1 LIKIID
7 DVLTKNLPP
16 SPRLYMST
24 VSNSGAAQSTTLAL
38 PILVGGGVAGLLDM
52 TSAYISFGRYMP
64 IGIAGGIVGAAG
76 RHRSVGQYI
85 LGLCI
90 HYFIAFSAATV
101 YCFASKKLGFLRDH
115 FIVCG
120 LFYGIAVFLVMQL
133 IVLPLSAYHAMGPY
147 QYRGLV
153 QGLLAHMFL
162 IGLPISIS
170 LRKLS
175 A

>member
-1 LIKIID
+1 
-7 DVLTKNLPP
+7 
-16 SPRLYMST
+16 MSS
-24 VSNSGAAQSTTLAL
+24 VSISTAAQRTSLTL

-52 TSAYISFGRYMP
+52 TSAYITFGRYMP
-64 IGIAGGIVGAAG
+64 IGIAGGFVGAAG

-85 LGLCI
+85 LGLSI

-101 YCFASKKLGFLRDH
+101 YCLASKKLHFLRDN

-133 IVLPLSAYHAMGPY
+133 VVLPLSAYHAMGPY
-147 QYRGLV
+147 QYRGFV

-162 IGLPISIS
+162 IGLPISTS
-170 LRKLS
+170 LRMLS
-175 A
+175 R